1 MPFVLF
7 DIAVLLILAF
17 FLWRGA
23 SRGFILAFFGLIAL
37 LVAFVGANFLAD
49 TLAPKVG
56 AALEPK
62 FSAAIEERLNEQFE
76 TADAPILPDSEIPG
90 SPLGGMLGVL
100 KSMGLY
106 EELVDAVEQAVRAGM
121 TEVAA
126 AAAAAVAASIAES
139 VAYMVLF
146 LVFFVLIL
154 LVWTLLSHAL
164 DLVSKL
170 PGLNALN
177 RTAGAVVGLVKGC
190 LFLFVAVWFLRATGD
205 LIPLEAV
212 EQTTLLRF
220 FMTVSPMSLLTG
232 I

>member
-1 MPFVLF
+1 MPFLLF

-23 SRGFILAFFGLIAL
+23 SRGFILTFFGLVAL

-62 FSAAIEERLNEQFE
+62 FAAVIEERLNEQFA
-76 TADAPILPDSEIPG
+76 TADAPILPDGETPDN
-90 SPLGGMLGVL
+90 PLGGVLGLL

-106 EELVDAVEQAVRAGM
+106 EELVDAVEQAVHTGM

-154 LVWTLLSHAL
+154 LAWTLLSHAL
-164 DLVSKL
+164 NLVSKL

-177 RTAGAVVGLVKGC
+177 RTAGALVGLVKGC
-190 LFLFVAVWFLRATGD
+190 VVLFVAVWFLRATGD
-205 LIPLEAV
+205 LIPPEAV

-220 FMTVSPMSLLTG
+220 FMTVNPVSLLTG
-232 I
+232 V